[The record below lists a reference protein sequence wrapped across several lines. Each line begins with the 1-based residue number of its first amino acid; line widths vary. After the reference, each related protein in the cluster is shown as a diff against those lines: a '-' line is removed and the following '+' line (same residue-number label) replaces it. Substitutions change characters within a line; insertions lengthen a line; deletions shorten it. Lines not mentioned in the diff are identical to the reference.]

1 MMKETSPLERRRLAS
16 ERFSSARPAVFLDR
30 DGVLIEDKHYLKDP
44 NLVELCAGSK
54 TLLKCAYDSGWPV
67 IIITNQSGIERDF
80 FNWSDY
86 ERVTDRLLSLLDDER
101 HIAAIYANGYAPGS
115 AVHSWRKPNP
125 GMLEAAA
132 HELNID
138 LTRSVLAGDRLSDLI
153 AADRAGL
160 RRLCHVKTGH
170 GRLERESV
178 KAWSSGKRLDL
189 AFCDDLLGFT
199 DAFETWIG

>member
-1 MMKETSPLERRRLAS
+1 MVEERSPLERCRLALD
-16 ERFSSARPAVFLDR
+16 RFSSPRPAIFLDR
-30 DGVLIEDKHYLKDP
+30 DGVLIEDKHYLRDP
-44 NLVELCAGSK
+44 NLVELCTGANA
-54 TLLKCAYDSGWPV
+54 LLLSAWNSGWPV
-67 IIITNQSGIERDF
+67 IIITNQSGIERGF

-86 ERVTDRLLSLLDDER
+86 ERVTDKLLSLLDDEKY
-101 HIAAIYANGYAPGS
+101 IAAIYANGYAPNS
-115 AVHSWRKPNP
+115 SVNSWRKPNP

-170 GRLERESV
+170 GRVERESV
-178 KAWSSGKRLDL
+178 KAWSSGKRIDL
-189 AFCDDLLGFT
+189 ALCDDLLEFT
-199 DAFETWIG
+199 DAFEAWIG